1 MSAFVE
7 LPEGDLIGF
16 LDLARALARAVQ
28 PVTQPGALGMDCVI
42 GKVQYCRVPNPNYR
56 TSVGPNSETHQRAED
71 SVAMSEAAECPLPS
85 ITLGPLALSDL
96 PLANDDATVAPT
108 RILRLQ
114 SDLSDDEHIHLA
126 KLLQKLP
133 RLSYPISPENQAEFL
148 TAFRKLAG
156 KKSLNWEPCLL
167 TAADVQSQQD
177 KQDSLNRDFQRA
189 LSEEFRRGRL
199 AMCSSDRVPVEDVG
213 RGITLNYFIPRQSAL
228 DCVTRLGLAIQPT
241 GKNRADVI
249 YRFYTELA
257 KQRTDK
263 LAVMTAERLG
273 VSDSYVRRIVRERD
287 PKRKEAQA
295 KKTSSRVYKLLH
307 GTKRPLSSE

>member
-28 PVTQPGALGMDCVI
+28 PVTRSGASGMDCVI
-42 GKVQYCRVPNPNYR
+42 GKVHYCRVPNLSYC
-56 TSVGPNSETHQRAED
+56 TSVTPSSETHHRAED

-85 ITLGPLALSDL
+85 VTLGPLALSDL
-96 PLANDDATVAPT
+96 PPANEDTNAAPT

-114 SDLSDDEHIHLA
+114 SNLSDDEHTHLT
-126 KLLQKLP
+126 KLLRKLP
-133 RLSYPISPENQAEFL
+133 RLSSPVSPENQAEFL

-167 TAADVQSQQD
+167 TEADIQSQQD
-177 KQDSLNRDFQRA
+177 KQDSLYRDFQRA

-199 AMCSSDRVPVEDVG
+199 AMCNSGRVPVEDMG
-213 RGITLNYFIPRQSAL
+213 RGITLDHFIPRQSAL
-228 DCVTRLGLAIQPT
+228 DYVMRLGFTLQPI

-249 YRFYTELA
+249 YSFYIELA

-263 LAVMTAERLG
+263 LAVTTAERFG
-273 VSDSYVRRIVRERD
+273 VSDSYVRRIVRKRD
-287 PKRKEAQA
+287 PQRNEAQA
-295 KKTSSRVYKLLH
+295 KKTSRVDKLLH
-307 GTKRPLSSE
+307 GTT